1 MFKEGKKSKLK
12 QLKRLNKAKHF
23 SRQSYSIKNQRLL
36 LKKCINSTKT
46 KSCKQ
51 LKTFPRTSPP

>member
-23 SRQSYSIKNQRLL
+23 SRQSYSIKNQPLL
-36 LKKCINSTKT
+36 LKRNVLIAQK
-46 KSCKQ
+46 
-51 LKTFPRTSPP
+51 LKVVSS